1 MIKIDYRTQSGL
13 SLIYVLISISV
24 FSAVLI
30 HRGYMNSVKEERRAF
45 EFTLAQ
51 LQNALN
57 LANAY
62 RLEHNRWPRNN
73 ANDCLAPD
81 RVISGMGGMTNGWGY
96 DIVGSGDCGG
106 NNATYTLSQIIP
118 DKYYARFRSMMDEDI
133 SRSHSGVP
141 AGYSRMF
148 VRVNRQDM
156 NGGALV
162 EFGEL
167 SNDNEYNPLE
177 FTSPLCTGVQV
188 ENYVYGFDGMCISA
202 RKNFNIREPWNE
214 PPDPTVRG
222 FISYRRN
229 VFLGKQAA
237 QYRGIV
243 ENASDYYPNWEGNPL
258 DLNGDGL
265 EYADWRCPKN
275 TGNPDFVI
283 DVVYMA
289 WCE

>member
-1 MIKIDYRTQSGL
+1 MIKIDCRTQSGL

-30 HRGYMNSVKEERRAF
+30 HRAYMNSVKEERRAF

-73 ANDCLAPD
+73 ADGCLAPD
-81 RVISGMGGMTNGWGY
+81 GVINGMGGMTNGWGY

-156 NGGALV
+156 NGGAVV

-167 SNDNEYNPLE
+167 SGNH
-177 FTSPLCTGVQV
+177 FWSPLRFPTVGCTGGQTEQFVF
-188 ENYVYGFDGMCISA
+188 GFDGMCFEAEDNI
-202 RKNFNIREPWNE
+202 FNPNNGGPAVFEGFSIFDGIWAWDRS
-214 PPDPTVRG
+214 VSYRG
-222 FISYRRN
+222 FVYDSSKYDDYGADGHRFADHRCPIS
-229 VFLGKQAA
+229 
-237 QYRGIV
+237 
-243 ENASDYYPNWEGNPL
+243 WGNP
-258 DLNGDGL
+258 NG
-265 EYADWRCPKN
+265 R
-275 TGNPDFVI
+275 I